1 MKRFVTRIV
10 LLSAGLLAFASCSG
24 RGNYMAFTD
33 NVVYVEDF
41 PEVYSLIDAQEVNTG
56 IIGAM
61 NFKIEDSLMI
71 VGTMGDYSWKVLSLK
86 DLSKIT
92 EFIRI
97 GNGPGEF
104 IFAPLPSQAEFYR
117 EDEETYCYLSDMNKR
132 EMYRINFS
140 SSVENGQAEIET
152 IGEMLPY
159 PSMGIVYLGDSTY
172 FYKML
177 TDNSTRY
184 ERSIM
189 RGEESFCPDGLAGIN
204 SANVNPGADF
214 NLLSAGTNYN
224 RARNLVVEVPICLD
238 NINIFTPDGSFG
250 KTVNLGRRLSDIDKL
265 QELEAADRPYTF
277 ATARLYDDFFSVL
290 YLGET
295 DGSYQMGRTQ
305 MPHIYCFD
313 YEGNPL
319 VDILLDEQ
327 ITGFDFDFDNGQL
340 YIFDQITDR
349 MWRYVLPEGFDLR

>member
-1 MKRFVTRIV
+1 M
-10 LLSAGLLAFASCSG
+10 
-24 RGNYMAFTD
+24 
-33 NVVYVEDF
+33 
-41 PEVYSLIDAQEVNTG
+41 Q
-56 IIGAM
+56 
-61 NFKIEDSLMI
+61 
-71 VGTMGDYSWKVLSLK
+71 
-86 DLSKIT
+86 
-92 EFIRI
+92 
-97 GNGPGEF
+97 
-104 IFAPLPSQAEFYR
+104 
-117 EDEETYCYLSDMNKR
+117 
-132 EMYRINFS
+132 
-140 SSVENGQAEIET
+140 
-152 IGEMLPY
+152 
-159 PSMGIVYLGDSTY
+159 
-172 FYKML
+172 
-177 TDNSTRY
+177 
-184 ERSIM
+184 
-189 RGEESFCPDGLAGIN
+189 
-204 SANVNPGADF
+204 
-214 NLLSAGTNYN
+214 
-224 RARNLVVEVPICLD
+224 
-238 NINIFTPDGSFG
+238 PDGSFG